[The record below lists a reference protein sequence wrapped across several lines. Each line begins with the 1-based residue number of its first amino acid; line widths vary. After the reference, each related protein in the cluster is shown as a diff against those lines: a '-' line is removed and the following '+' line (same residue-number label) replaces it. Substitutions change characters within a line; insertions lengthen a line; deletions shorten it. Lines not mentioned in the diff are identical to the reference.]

1 MVEFCFVFQ
10 IGLDKERGLMMND
23 SFSSV
28 LREKGVKTFGIKLSN
43 TLLNNFKLDYMA
55 FFVLSR
61 RCEFCSFF
69 G

>member
-1 MVEFCFVFQ
+1 
-10 IGLDKERGLMMND
+10 MMND

-43 TLLNNFKLDYMA
+43 TVLNNFKLDYMA